1 MTLDEAIQ
9 AAIEHEELGSY
20 VQQGCSVLCGNAPI
34 RLVGAD
40 IASPD
45 LKSPSYQGLKSP
57 SYQGL
62 KSPSYQ
68 GLKSPSYQGLTLV
81 SPGVRVHGGLNPKV
95 HDSHGVGVWRCQDQV
110 LA

>member
-57 SYQGL
+57 SC
-62 KSPSYQ
+62 
-68 GLKSPSYQGLTLV
+68 QGLTLV
-81 SPGVRVHGGLNPKV
+81 SPGVRVHGGVNPKV
-95 HDSHGVGVWRCQDQV
+95 HDIRGVGAWRCQDQV
-110 LA
+110 LALRLRHDD

>member
-57 SYQGL
+57 SC
-62 KSPSYQ
+62 Q

-81 SPGVRVHGGLNPKV
+81 YPGVRVHGGVNPKV
-95 HDSHGVGVWRCQDQV
+95 HDIRGAERVNDNETAGVID
-110 LA
+110 